1 MKAVF
6 TPKEFARLLELVLLG
21 MRVVEGR
28 QGELAS
34 AAARYT
40 ELEQKLFELAAP
52 CGCADLVDVGERGQ
66 LVASEKLLDDE
77 RLNKLA
83 DAFNNDT
90 FWHELVNRLADR
102 DLATEQVRQMGFGGG
117 GPAIDADARLRQIE
131 DAYWSEFEAHDLAH
145 LLLLRGGRG

>member
-1 MKAVF
+1 
-6 TPKEFARLLELVLLG
+6 
-21 MRVVEGR
+21 
-28 QGELAS
+28 
-34 AAARYT
+34 
-40 ELEQKLFELAAP
+40 
-52 CGCADLVDVGERGQ
+52 VDVGERGQ